1 MSARKGDEVMA
12 RKDDKKKTGKSER
25 DEALKRA
32 EAFREKMAQQQE
44 ERAEGEQIYVVEA
57 GDSLS
62 KIAKDLYGDAGRW
75 PEIYEANKDQI
86 ADPNVI
92 RVGQKLKI
100 PPK

>member
-1 MSARKGDEVMA
+1 MA
-12 RKDDKKKTGKSER
+12 RKDDKKKTGNTER

-32 EAFREKMAQQQE
+32 EAFREKVAQEQE
-44 ERAEGEQIYVVEA
+44 EQAKGEQTYVVEA

-62 KIAKDLYGDAGRW
+62 KIAKDLYGDASRW
-75 PEIYEANKDQI
+75 PEIFEANKDQI

-92 RVGQKLKI
+92 RVGQKLRI